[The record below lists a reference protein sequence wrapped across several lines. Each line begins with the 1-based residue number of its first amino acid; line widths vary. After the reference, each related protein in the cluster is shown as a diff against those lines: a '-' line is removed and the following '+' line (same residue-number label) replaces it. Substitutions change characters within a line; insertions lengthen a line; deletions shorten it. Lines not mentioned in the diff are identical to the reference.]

1 MTLFQQSVAPKA
13 HCSKNRHSTYLIKL
27 FVLIQTMFLF
37 EPKPRFVLEF
47 NQVVLVPEPHQLV
60 APTLFFHTHQYTKS
74 CEGQN
79 ISGHLE
85 LSILE
90 LL

>member
-37 EPKPRFVLEF
+37 EPI
-47 NQVVLVPEPHQLV
+47 
-60 APTLFFHTHQYTKS
+60 FHTHQYTKS